1 VGNQFQSLSSPA
13 SPIISID
20 ADNNI
25 SVGDM
30 FQRSTAQSLT
40 FPRIYLFNAVTSTV
54 PVSIGID
61 SAAQTQLGSYI
72 IETATQATLV
82 ANTSNNPLFTKNS
95 NKFVAF
101 SMNYTIVRETS
112 VRTGTLIVVNDA
124 DDSAGD
130 GLSYT
135 DDYVENSDPDVILDV
150 TDVGSTIS
158 VTYTASAGRGNG
170 DIYYTVTYFST

>member
-1 VGNQFQSLSSPA
+1 
-13 SPIISID
+13 
-20 ADNNI
+20 
-25 SVGDM
+25 M

-135 DDYVENSDPDVILDV
+135 DDYVENSDPDIILDV

-170 DIYYTVTYFST
+170 DIYYTITYFST